1 MILQETYKMFT
12 RPYAKIVLLVVL
24 ILMLLFSVAF
34 AFEGQEYYDSLLST
48 FGKGVSFEGKLINGN
63 LFAFQLFH
71 VLWLF
76 VGMMVIFVTG
86 GMISEEKSDGTL
98 RMVLS
103 GKVSKTGFFTAR
115 FMAANLFVF
124 MVVVFMIALSLGFGL
139 AVFGSGELL
148 AFDNGKFTILTANQA
163 LLSFALAYAFYFLML
178 VTVSSLSMLFSAL
191 YSSSIKAIL
200 VSVSVIAIFYFVS
213 ILELS
218 LFDGVKPFLFT
229 TYFTTWSQFYT
240 TPIDWMKLTFDAIV
254 LVVHILVFYTAAIM
268 IFNKQEILD

>member
-1 MILQETYKMFT
+1 MLQETYKMFT
-12 RPYAKIVLLVVL
+12 RPYAKIVLLVVF
-24 ILMLLFSVAF
+24 ILMLLFSMAF

-71 VLWLF
+71 ALWLF
-76 VGMMVIFVTG
+76 VGLMVIFVTG

-103 GKVSKTGFFTAR
+103 RKVSKTGFFTAR
-115 FMAANLFVF
+115 FMAANLFVLI
-124 MVVVFMIALSLGFGL
+124 VVVFMVALSLGVGL
-139 AVFGSGELL
+139 AIFGSGELL

-163 LLSFALAYAFYFLML
+163 LLSFALVYAFYFLML
-178 VTVSSLSMLFSAL
+178 VTVTSLSMLFSAL
-191 YSSSIKAIL
+191 YKSSIKAIL
-200 VSVSVIAIFYFVS
+200 VTVSIIVIFYFVS
-213 ILELS
+213 VLELS

-229 TYFTTWSQFYT
+229 SYFTTWPQLYT

-254 LVVHILVFYTAAIM
+254 LVVHILVFYTAGIM